1 MPRFCTNCGAPLE
14 DSARFCTNCGT
25 QNTDPAS
32 VADESAVEE
41 AKVTADIPELT
52 LDETPEIDIPE
63 LTLDEAPVE
72 SDIPELTLDET
83 PIARP
88 TPPQQPA
95 AEQPENDFIAP
106 PAAPEPPPYD
116 QPEGAGRQN
125 TDQTPPQAQQRTGA
139 SNTDYQNNS
148 SGSANT
154 VVPGKNQ
161 ATVSLV
167 LGIVAVICWFFGF
180 SAIVSVVCGIIG
192 LIMAS
197 KAKQAGY
204 NDNIRTAGFVLS
216 LIGLIGGAIFFI
228 ACVACV
234 GAAASLGS
242 QL

>member
-106 PAAPEPPPYD
+106 PAAPEPPPTTSRRARADRIPIRRRPRHSKGQEQVIRIIRITAAVPRTPSFPARIRRPSAWCWASSPLY
-116 QPEGAGRQN
+116 AGSLAFL
-125 TDQTPPQAQQRTGA
+125 PLFPWSAV
-139 SNTDYQNNS
+139 S
-148 SGSANT
+148 SA
-154 VVPGKNQ
+154 
-161 ATVSLV
+161 
-167 LGIVAVICWFFGF
+167 
-180 SAIVSVVCGIIG
+180 
-192 LIMAS
+192 
-197 KAKQAGY
+197 
-204 NDNIRTAGFVLS
+204 
-216 LIGLIGGAIFFI
+216 
-228 ACVACV
+228 
-234 GAAASLGS
+234 
-242 QL
+242 